1 RHTRFS
7 RDWSSDV
14 CSSDLPPA
22 DATSALPQAEPERT
36 TQQPLPPKPPLD
48 LLAEL
53 TNTPPPPETPL
64 RTAVRRVKIWTPL
77 VLLLVIIFA
86 VVQNMRPLPEP
97 TLDLT
102 AEDRFT
108 FEGGKVDI
116 PWPADGQAALD
127 VQGIGSFGS

>member
-1 RHTRFS
+1 
-7 RDWSSDV
+7 
-14 CSSDLPPA
+14 
-22 DATSALPQAEPERT
+22 
-36 TQQPLPPKPPLD
+36 

-116 PWPADGQAALD
+116 PWPA
-127 VQGIGSFGS
+127 